1 MINIATTKIWKINQ
15 RIDKVINYIANDVKT
30 ENKALVTGINTTLEN
45 SVSDMNLTKRRFNK
59 QDGIL
64 GYHCYQSF
72 NGKEI
77 SNENAHQLGIDLAN
91 ELWGDRFQVI
101 VTTHTNTKNIHNHF
115 FINSV
120 SFVDGKKLYNNKENL
135 AILRETSDNLC
146 RDYGLN
152 VLKESSYYNTFS
164 ASYNRKDKYT
174 NIVKEDI
181 NLAIS
186 KSRNYDEFLKYLRM
200 MGYSI
205 NQKKQYETLSIRKEP
220 YRRNIRVERAFGEEY
235 SVDRICERI
244 RNREVIYSIL
254 PVYRTTGRYINK
266 IDTIRTK
273 KRKLSSLRALYYHYC
288 YLLKI
293 FPDKK
298 EEKLLDYQNLNRN
311 NREYR

>member
-30 ENKALVTGINTTLEN
+30 ENKAFVTGINTTLDN

-72 NGKEI
+72 KGKEI

-146 RDYGLN
+146 TDYGLK
-152 VLKESSYYNTFS
+152 VLKENSYYNTFS

-186 KSRNYDEFLKYLRM
+186 KSRSYDQFLKYLRI
-200 MGYSI
+200 MGYTI

-220 YRRNIRVERAFGEEY
+220 YRRNIRVERTFGEEY
-235 SVDRICERI
+235 SVNTICERI
-244 RNREVIYSIL
+244 RSGEVIASIL
-254 PVYRTTGRYINK
+254 PVIKIEGRYISLNG
-266 IDTIRTK
+266 TIRKK
-273 KRKLSSLRALYYHYC
+273 KRKISSLRALYYHYC
-288 YLLKI
+288 YLFKI
-293 FPDKK
+293 FSDKK
-298 EEKLLDYQNLNRN
+298 EEKLSEYQKRGARRLER
-311 NREYR
+311 